1 MKISILRRASV
12 VSIVGT
18 LVLAAAA
25 GAVIGLP
32 SDGSQVNNDPAN
44 GIDPSQNAG
53 VSDIVGGSLAA
64 GGARV
69 PWATFEQKAAA
80 RNGSSCARSRTASG

>member
-1 MKISILRRASV
+1 MKTLILRRASV

-32 SDGSQVNNDPAN
+32 SDGSQVNNDPAD
-44 GIDPSQNAG
+44 GIDPDQNAG
-53 VSDIVGGSLAA
+53 VSDIVGGSLA
-64 GGARV
+64 
-69 PWATFEQKAAA
+69 PAA
-80 RNGSSCARSRTASG
+80 RASRGRRSSRKPAARSASSCARSRTGSG